1 MLPKRLELYNFLAYR
16 QPDPIVFE
24 GMHLACLAGPNGA
37 GKSSL
42 LDAMTWALWGKARVR
57 SDDDLIH
64 QGQSEMYVQLDFAQG
79 DNLYRVVRRRQ
90 KAKKA
95 GAAGRSTLDLFVWDE
110 ALDQWAAITAPSI
123 NETTKRISGLLRLE
137 HETFVH
143 SAFLQQG
150 RADNF
155 TVAAPGERKRLL
167 SDILGLDQWE
177 RYEERAKE
185 KLRVIKHNL
194 SLFTLQIDDIAR
206 QELEEP
212 GLRRD
217 LELAEGDFAE
227 AEKRRAEAEARYAEV
242 AGAEEQMEA
251 AKMRLAGA
259 EHRIRQ
265 REHDLAEIDTELGR
279 LQERLTALETV
290 VGERDSILEGYGQ
303 LQSARQTDQAL
314 GEKLLAMS
322 AIKDRLAEVDSAIQ
336 AQRAALEGQARVHRD
351 RIGTAQRAA
360 ADLEALQADLADV
373 QVEIAR
379 LDAQEASREAL
390 RQELAKLIELGAAL
404 GAENKTLHKEMLDLK
419 ARLEQLEAAG
429 AVCPLCGQ
437 PLSEEHRA
445 EVLAEVQA
453 EGTARGDLYRAN
465 VDRFKE
471 IEAKRKAHEAA
482 IKTLDGELRGLQAL
496 RDHAAKLDANA
507 EAARSAAELVQRE
520 RSALGVIEVQLEAGD
535 FAQELQA
542 QRETIRAEIDSL
554 GYDSNA
560 HSAVRETLSTFSEY
574 EQRHHELDAALR
586 EEPDVRRRLED
597 TSARRARWEESLA
610 QEREEAAAA
619 EAEIGALGERVEEAR
634 RREQEVREAR
644 AAEQQAHAAVVR
656 VQQALA
662 ALKSARARKADLEQR
677 RDVQL
682 AEQGLYDELR
692 DAFGKNGVPAM
703 IIEAVIPELQES
715 ANYLLARM
723 TGGRMHVRFDT
734 QRERKSGGGGV
745 IETLDILISDELGT
759 RSYDLYSGGEA
770 FRVNFAIRVA
780 LSQMLARRAGA
791 QLRTLFIDEGFG
803 TQDEDGRQ
811 RLVEA
816 ITSIQ
821 DQFDLV
827 LAITHIDELRDA
839 FPVQIAVTKTP
850 EGSRVSVR

>member
-1 MLPKRLELYNFLAYR
+1 MLPKRLELHNFLAYR
-16 QPDPIVFE
+16 QPDPIIFE
-24 GMHLACLAGPNGA
+24 GVHLACLSGPNGA

-42 LDAMTWALWGKARVR
+42 LDAITWALWGKARVR

-64 QGQSEMYVQLDFAQG
+64 QGQSEMFVQLDFAQG

-90 KAKKA
+90 KPKKA
-95 GAAGRSTLDLFVWDE
+95 GAAGRSTLDLFAWDDG
-110 ALDQWAAITAPSI
+110 LNQWAAITAPSV
-123 NETTKRISGLLRLE
+123 NETTRRITELLRLE
-137 HETFVH
+137 YETFVH

-150 RADNF
+150 RADAF

-177 RYEERAKE
+177 QYEERAKE
-185 KLRVIKHNL
+185 RLRAIKHNL
-194 SLFTLQIDDIAR
+194 DLFTMQIDEIAR

-217 LELAEGDFAE
+217 LELREGDFAE
-227 AEKRRAEAEARYAEV
+227 AERRRVEAEARYAEV
-242 AGAEEQMEA
+242 AGAEEQMDA
-251 AKMRLAGA
+251 AKARLAAA

-265 REHDLAEIDTELGR
+265 REHDLAEIDAELVR
-279 LQERLTALETV
+279 LQKRLAALESV
-290 VGERDSILEGYGQ
+290 VEERESIQEGYQ
-303 LQSARQTDQAL
+303 RLQSARETDQAL
-314 GEKLLAMS
+314 GEKLQAMS
-322 AIKDRLAEVDSAIQ
+322 AIKDRLTEVEGAIQ
-336 AQRAALEGQARVHRD
+336 AQRAGLEAQASVHRD
-351 RIGTAQRAA
+351 RIARNQRAA

-379 LDAQEASREAL
+379 LEAQEASREAL
-390 RQELAKLIELGAAL
+390 RQELASLIELGATL
-404 GAENKTLHKEMLDLK
+404 GANNKTLRKEMDDLK

-437 PLSEEHRA
+437 PLSEEHRQA
-445 EVLAEVQA
+445 VLAEVQA
-453 EGTARGDLYRAN
+453 EGKMRGDAYRDN
-465 VDRFKE
+465 VARYKE
-471 IEAKRKAHEAA
+471 IETERSAHEAA
-482 IKTLDGELRGLQAL
+482 IKTLDGELRALQGL
-496 RDHAAKLDANA
+496 RDRAARLEANV
-507 EAARSAAELVQRE
+507 EAARSAAELLGTE
-520 RSALGVIEVQLEAGD
+520 RSALDAIEAQLAAGD

-554 GYDSNA
+554 GYDSEA
-560 HSAVRETLSTFSEY
+560 HSAVRETLSALSEY
-574 EQRHHELDAALR
+574 EERQRALEAALQ
-586 EEPDVRRRLED
+586 EEPEVRDRLEAAA
-597 TSARRARWEESLA
+597 ARRARWEESLA
-610 QEREEAAAA
+610 QERAEAATAQ
-619 EAEIGALGERVEEAR
+619 AEIEALGERVEEAR
-634 RREQEVREAR
+634 RREQEMREAR
-644 AAEQQAHAAVVR
+644 AAEQRAHAAVVR

-662 ALKSARARKADLEQR
+662 ALENARQRKADLEKR
-677 RDVQL
+677 RDEQL
-682 AEQGLYDELR
+682 AEQGLYEELR

-715 ANYLLARM
+715 ANTLLARM

-734 QRERKSGGGGV
+734 QREKKSGGGV

-759 RSYDLYSGGEA
+759 RNYDLYSGGEA

-850 EGSRVSVR
+850 DGSRVSVR

>member
-16 QPDPIVFE
+16 QPDPISFE
-24 GMHLACLAGPNGA
+24 GMHLACLSGPNGA

-42 LDAMTWALWGKARVR
+42 LDAITWALWGKARVR

-64 QGQSEMYVQLDFAQG
+64 QGQSEMFVQLDFAQG

-95 GAAGRSTLDLFVWDE
+95 GAAGRSALDLFAWDE
-110 ALDQWAAITAPSI
+110 DLNQWAAITAPSV
-123 NETTKRISGLLRLE
+123 NETTRRITELLRLE

-150 RADNF
+150 RADAF
-155 TVAAPGERKRLL
+155 TVAAAGERKRLL

-177 RYEERAKE
+177 QYEERAKE
-185 KLRVIKHNL
+185 RLRAIKHNL
-194 SLFTLQIDDIAR
+194 DLFTMQIDEIAR

-212 GLRRD
+212 ALLRD
-217 LELAEGDFAE
+217 LELREGDFAE

-242 AGAEEQMEA
+242 AGAEEQMELA
-251 AKMRLAGA
+251 RMRLAGA

-265 REHDLAEIDTELGR
+265 REHDLAEIDAELAR
-279 LQERLTALETV
+279 LQKRLAALGPV
-290 VGERDSILEGYGQ
+290 IGERESIQEGYQ
-303 LQSARQTDQAL
+303 RLQSARETDQAL
-314 GEKLLAMS
+314 GEKLQAMS
-322 AIKDRLAEVDSAIQ
+322 AIKDRLNEIEGAIQ
-336 AQRAALEGQARVHRD
+336 AQRADLEAQVSVHRD

-360 ADLEALQADLADV
+360 TGLEALQADLADV

-379 LDAQEASREAL
+379 LETQEASREAL
-390 RQELAKLIELGAAL
+390 RQELASLIELGATL
-404 GAENKTLHKEMLDLK
+404 GANNKVLRKEMDDLK

-445 EVLAEVQA
+445 QVLAEVQA
-453 EGTARGDLYRAN
+453 EGKMRGDTYRDN
-465 VDRFKE
+465 VARYKE
-471 IEAKRKAHEAA
+471 TEAGRSAHEAA
-482 IKTLDGELRGLQAL
+482 IKTLDGELRALQGL
-496 RDHAAKLDANA
+496 RDRAAKLDANV
-507 EAARSAAELVQRE
+507 EAARSAAELLGTE
-520 RSALGVIEVQLEAGD
+520 RSALGAIEAQLAAGD

-542 QRETIRAEIDSL
+542 QRETIRTEIASL
-554 GYDSNA
+554 GYDSEA
-560 HSAVRETLSTFSEY
+560 HSAVRETLSALSEY
-574 EQRHHELDAALR
+574 EERQRALDAALQ
-586 EEPDVRRRLED
+586 EEPEVRARLEAAA
-597 TSARRARWEESLA
+597 ARRARWEESLA
-610 QEREEAAAA
+610 QERAEAAAA
-619 EAEIGALGERVEEAR
+619 QAEIEVLGERVEEAR
-634 RREQEVREAR
+634 RREGEMREAR
-644 AAEQQAHAAVVR
+644 AAEQRAHAAVVR

-662 ALKSARARKADLEQR
+662 ALENARQRKADLEKR
-677 RDVQL
+677 RDEQL
-682 AEQGLYDELR
+682 AEQGLYEELR

-703 IIEAVIPELQES
+703 IIEVVIPELQES
-715 ANYLLARM
+715 ANHLLARM

-734 QRERKSGGGGV
+734 QREKKTGGGV

-839 FPVQIAVTKTP
+839 FPVQIVVSKTP
-850 EGSRVSVR
+850 DGSRVSVR

>member
-16 QPDPIVFE
+16 QPDPISFE
-24 GMHLACLAGPNGA
+24 GMHLACLSGPNGA

-42 LDAMTWALWGKARVR
+42 LDAITWALWGKARVR

-64 QGQSEMYVQLDFAQG
+64 QGQSEMFVQLDFAQG

-95 GAAGRSTLDLFVWDE
+95 GAAGRSALDLFAWDE
-110 ALDQWAAITAPSI
+110 DLNQWAAITAPSV
-123 NETTKRISGLLRLE
+123 NETTRRITELLRLE

-150 RADNF
+150 RADAF
-155 TVAAPGERKRLL
+155 TVAAAGERKRLL

-177 RYEERAKE
+177 QYEERAKE
-185 KLRVIKHNL
+185 RLRAIKHNL
-194 SLFTLQIDDIAR
+194 DLFTMQIDEIAR

-212 GLRRD
+212 ALLRD
-217 LELAEGDFAE
+217 LELREGDFAE

-242 AGAEEQMEA
+242 AGAEEQMELA
-251 AKMRLAGA
+251 RMRLAGA

-265 REHDLAEIDTELGR
+265 REHDLAEIDAELAR
-279 LQERLTALETV
+279 LQKRLAALGPV
-290 VGERDSILEGYGQ
+290 IGERESIQEGYQ
-303 LQSARQTDQAL
+303 RLQSARETDQAL
-314 GEKLLAMS
+314 GEKLQAMS
-322 AIKDRLAEVDSAIQ
+322 AIKDRLNEIEGAIQ
-336 AQRAALEGQARVHRD
+336 AQRADLEAQVSVHRD

-360 ADLEALQADLADV
+360 TGLEALQADLADV

-379 LDAQEASREAL
+379 LETQEASREAL
-390 RQELAKLIELGAAL
+390 RQELASLIELGATL
-404 GAENKTLHKEMLDLK
+404 GANNKVLRKEMDDLK

-445 EVLAEVQA
+445 QVLAEVQA
-453 EGTARGDLYRAN
+453 EGKMRGDTYRDN
-465 VDRFKE
+465 VARYKE
-471 IEAKRKAHEAA
+471 TEAGRSAHEAA
-482 IKTLDGELRGLQAL
+482 IKTLDGELRALQGL
-496 RDHAAKLDANA
+496 RDRAAKLDANV
-507 EAARSAAELVQRE
+507 EAARSAAELLGTE
-520 RSALGVIEVQLEAGD
+520 RSALGAIEAQLAAGD

-542 QRETIRAEIDSL
+542 QRETIRTEIASL
-554 GYDSNA
+554 GYDSEA
-560 HSAVRETLSTFSEY
+560 HSAVRETLSALSEY
-574 EQRHHELDAALR
+574 EERQRALDAALQ
-586 EEPDVRRRLED
+586 EEPEVRARLEAAA
-597 TSARRARWEESLA
+597 ARRARWEESLA
-610 QEREEAAAA
+610 QERAEAAAA
-619 EAEIGALGERVEEAR
+619 QAEIEVLGERVEEAR
-634 RREQEVREAR
+634 RREGEMREAR
-644 AAEQQAHAAVVR
+644 AAEQRAHAAVVR

-662 ALKSARARKADLEQR
+662 ALENARQRKADLEKR
-677 RDVQL
+677 RDEQL
-682 AEQGLYDELR
+682 AEQGLYEELR

-703 IIEAVIPELQES
+703 IIEVIIPELQES
-715 ANYLLARM
+715 ANHLLARM

-734 QRERKSGGGGV
+734 QREKKTGGGV

-821 DQFDLV
+821 DRFDLV

-839 FPVQIAVTKTP
+839 FPVQIVVSKTP
-850 EGSRVSVR
+850 DGSRVSVR